1 LGAVFALWNESAR
14 ICFKQKVEQI
24 TQITNRIVALMNR
37 DMLLDE
43 VRRIECEVVEGE
55 RQLAEQEARVIAL
68 ARQNQDTSRARSALE
83 LMREDQRSR
92 DQDRQRLL
100 SMLQR

>member
-1 LGAVFALWNESAR
+1 
-14 ICFKQKVEQI
+14 
-24 TQITNRIVALMNR
+24 MNR

-43 VRRIECEVVEGE
+43 VRRIELECEVVEGE

>member
-14 ICFKQKVEQI
+14 NCFKQKVEQI
-24 TQITNRIVALMNR
+24 TNRIVTLMNR
-37 DMLLDE
+37 DILLDE
-43 VRRIECEVVEGE
+43 VRRIECEVVGGE